1 VTGPKHPAS
10 QHELSAVSATNETF
24 IGLGIQK
31 YKKSKNQKYS
41 NQIQA
46 KIKKIERKSRKF
58 KSGPIKILFQAS

>member
-1 VTGPKHPAS
+1 
-10 QHELSAVSATNETF
+10 VSATNETF

-31 YKKSKNQKYS
+31 YKKSKKSKKNS

-58 KSGPIKILFQAS
+58 KSGPFKILFQAS